1 MFLSSMGITQLI
13 TAIIGG
19 ILGYISIYVFKESK

>member
-1 MFLSSMGITQLI
+1 MGITQLI
-13 TAIIGG
+13 TAIIGS